1 MKKFTTILT
10 LLAIC
15 ATLTGCGNKG
25 TSSSG
30 TTSSTTSS
38 AAESTT
44 SGTASATSGTES
56 ETSGTDESTD
66 ASAETGT
73 PTQEQDTADGLIAV
87 TSEDV
92 NKAIVSVSDITEAD
106 GNKQVAYVADIPDV
120 ATVFNYY
127 VFDSDDKFACSY
139 VIVNA
144 QPNIAVNTLL
154 SAMGMNENFAEY
166 TEVEPGI
173 WQSPMSYPNEAT
185 EGVPL
190 YSNGVQFAKDT
201 LQETADLFNAMR
213 DAGYVSD
220 GGDAEISTS
229 GDIDFSDAEVYVY
242 GEDTSSD
249 NSTTVVEEGN
259 TYAGSSLTLAN
270 PYAVNPDG
278 LFDLESYTLTV
289 NSGETMALPI
299 NSLPDGDVTFSLSEP
314 CATLIYNGELTLKG
328 LYEGSTTLTITAS
341 NGKTGSIMIMVQ

>member
-25 TSSSG
+25 TSSTG

-38 AAESTT
+38 AATSTTSGTESTT
-44 SGTASATSGTES
+44 SGTEGETSTAES
-56 ETSGTDESTD
+56 ETSTAESAD
-66 ASAETGT
+66 ASSEAGT

-87 TSEDV
+87 TSEDI
-92 NKAIVSVSDITEAD
+92 NKAVMSVSEITEAD
-106 GNKQVAYVADIPDV
+106 GNKQVGYIADIPDV
-120 ATVFNYY
+120 AVVFNYY

-139 VIVNA
+139 VVINA

-154 SAMGMNENFAEY
+154 SAMDMDDNFAEY

-173 WQSPMSYPNEAT
+173 WQSPMSYPNETT

-201 LQETADLFNAMR
+201 LQETADTFNAMR
-213 DAGYVSD
+213 DAGYISD

-229 GDIDFSDAEVYVY
+229 GDIDLSDAEIQVN
-242 GEDTSSD
+242 GEDLSD
-249 NSTTVVEEGN
+249 TNGTMEVEEG
-259 TYAGSSLTLAN
+259 
-270 PYAVNPDG
+270 
-278 LFDLESYTLTV
+278 
-289 NSGETMALPI
+289 
-299 NSLPDGDVTFSLSEP
+299 
-314 CATLIYNGELTLKG
+314 
-328 LYEGSTTLTITAS
+328 
-341 NGKTGSIMIMVQ
+341 